1 MVVCVRTSGE
11 YWNHDRN
18 AGHVLSSVSREIR
31 YNPLH
36 NWGLEKYSLTT
47 AHRGYICATPQGS
60 PWDTFSCSRFYN
72 DTPKLIVP
80 QEINGKT
87 TYMETMLGGPI
98 VAYAD
103 QIEVRFQKTD
113 FATAASTTM
122 ASASSSQT
130 GTQTSAETSRTGE
143 MVKPMNT
150 APGNGSGAD
159 SVVKSENAGKNGL
172 TTGSYAGIG
181 VVVGVVTIALVAVLL
196 FLIRM
201 RRKES
206 GEAGILD
213 GDWIQDDRA
222 AEMANST
229 STCEVGAREVGEVRG
244 DTVMP
249 VELDQKTMV
258 HQLE

>member
-1 MVVCVRTSGE
+1 
-11 YWNHDRN
+11 
-18 AGHVLSSVSREIR
+18 
-31 YNPLH
+31 
-36 NWGLEKYSLTT
+36 
-47 AHRGYICATPQGS
+47 
-60 PWDTFSCSRFYN
+60 
-72 DTPKLIVP
+72 
-80 QEINGKT
+80 
-87 TYMETMLGGPI
+87 
-98 VAYAD
+98 
-103 QIEVRFQKTD
+103 
-113 FATAASTTM
+113 
-122 ASASSSQT
+122 
-130 GTQTSAETSRTGE
+130 
-143 MVKPMNT
+143 
-150 APGNGSGAD
+150 
-159 SVVKSENAGKNGL
+159 
-172 TTGSYAGIG
+172 
-181 VVVGVVTIALVAVLL
+181 VLL